1 MERLGSR
8 HSLSVRLLL
17 NGQEREVRAAQVE
30 ELVSELG
37 LPLAA
42 ALVEHNG
49 TALLRSEWAGT
60 ALRDG
65 DQVEIIRMV
74 AGG

>member
-1 MERLGSR
+1 MRL
-8 HSLSVRLLL
+8 VL
-17 NGQEREVRAAQVE
+17 NGSEREVEATQVE
-30 ELVSELG
+30 DLVAELG

-49 TALLRSEWAGT
+49 MALLRSEWAVT
-60 ALRDG
+60 NLKDG
-65 DQVEIIRMV
+65 DHLEIIRMV

>member
-1 MERLGSR
+1 MKL
-8 HSLSVRLLL
+8 VL
-17 NGQEREVRAAQVE
+17 NGKDREVNATQVE
-30 ELVSELG
+30 TLVAELG

-60 ALRDG
+60 NLQEG
-65 DQVEIIRMV
+65 DRLEIIRMV

>member
-1 MERLGSR
+1 MKL
-8 HSLSVRLLL
+8 VL
-17 NGQEREVRAAQVE
+17 NGKEREVQATQVE
-30 ELVSELG
+30 ALVAELG

-49 TALLRSEWAGT
+49 IALLRSEWAVT
-60 ALRDG
+60 DLKKG
-65 DQVEIIRMV
+65 DRLEIIRMV

>member
-1 MERLGSR
+1 MTL
-8 HSLSVRLLL
+8 VL
-17 NGQEREVRAAQVE
+17 NGQSREVRATQVE
-30 ELVSELG
+30 DLVAELG

-49 TALLRSEWAGT
+49 TALLRSEWPKT
-60 ALRDG
+60 NLQNG
-65 DQVEIIRMV
+65 DRLEIIRMV

>member
-1 MERLGSR
+1 MKII
-8 HSLSVRLLL
+8 V
-17 NGQEREVRAAQVE
+17 NGQDREVQATQVE
-30 ELVSELG
+30 ALVAELG

-49 TALLRSEWAGT
+49 LALLRPEWPQT
-60 ALRDG
+60 DLREG
-65 DQVEIIRMV
+65 DRLEIIRLA

>member
-1 MERLGSR
+1 MKLQ
-8 HSLSVRLLL
+8 L
-17 NGQEREVRAAQVE
+17 NGQEREVSATQVE
-30 ELVSELG
+30 ELVAELG

-49 TALLRSEWAGT
+49 TALLRSEWSVT
-60 ALRDG
+60 ILREG
-65 DQVEIIRMV
+65 DRLEIIRMV

>member
-1 MERLGSR
+1 MKL
-8 HSLSVRLLL
+8 VL
-17 NGQEREVRAAQVE
+17 NGKDHDVNATQVE

-49 TALLRSEWAGT
+49 TALLRSEWT
-60 ALRDG
+60 TTKLQSG
-65 DQVEIIRMV
+65 DRLEIIRMV

>member
-1 MERLGSR
+1 MKL
-8 HSLSVRLLL
+8 VL
-17 NGQEREVRAAQVE
+17 NGKEREVEATQVE
-30 ELVSELG
+30 ELVAELG

-49 TALLRSEWAGT
+49 TALLRSEWT
-60 ALRDG
+60 KTKLRNG
-65 DQVEIIRMV
+65 DRLEIIRMV

>member
-1 MERLGSR
+1 MKL
-8 HSLSVRLLL
+8 VL
-17 NGQEREVRAAQVE
+17 NGAEREVQATQVE
-30 ELVSELG
+30 DLVSELG

-49 TALLRSEWAGT
+49 TALLRSEWAMT
-60 ALRDG
+60 NLQNG
-65 DQVEIIRMV
+65 DRLEIIRMV

>member
-1 MERLGSR
+1 MKL
-8 HSLSVRLLL
+8 VL
-17 NGQEREVRAAQVE
+17 NGKEREVAATNAE
-30 ELVSELG
+30 ELVAELG

-49 TALLRSEWAGT
+49 TALLRSEWAESK
-60 ALRDG
+60 LRNG
-65 DQVEIIRMV
+65 DRLEIIRMV

>member
-1 MERLGSR
+1 MKLI
-8 HSLSVRLLL
+8 L
-17 NGQEREVRAAQVE
+17 NGREREVQATQVE
-30 ELVSELG
+30 DLVAELG

-49 TALLRSEWAGT
+49 TALLRSEWAET
-60 ALRDG
+60 NLQDG
-65 DQVEIIRMV
+65 DRLEIIRMV

>member
-1 MERLGSR
+1 MKL
-8 HSLSVRLLL
+8 VL
-17 NGQEREVRAAQVE
+17 NGKDREVNATQVE
-30 ELVSELG
+30 TLVAELG

-49 TALLRSEWAGT
+49 TALLRSEWAGRN
-60 ALRDG
+60 LQEG
-65 DQVEIIRMV
+65 DRLEIIRMV

>member
-1 MERLGSR
+1 MKL
-8 HSLSVRLLL
+8 VL
-17 NGQEREVRAAQVE
+17 NGKEREVAATNAHD
-30 ELVSELG
+30 LVAELG

-49 TALLRSEWAGT
+49 TALLRSEWVET
-60 ALRDG
+60 KLQNG
-65 DQVEIIRMV
+65 DRLEIIRMV

>member
-1 MERLGSR
+1 MKL
-8 HSLSVRLLL
+8 VL
-17 NGQEREVRAAQVE
+17 NGQEREVQATQVE
-30 ELVSELG
+30 DLVAELG

-49 TALLRSEWAGT
+49 TALLRSEWAKIN
-60 ALRDG
+60 LQNG
-65 DQVEIIRMV
+65 DRLEIFRLV

>member
-1 MERLGSR
+1 MKL
-8 HSLSVRLLL
+8 VL
-17 NGQEREVRAAQVE
+17 NGQDREVRATQVE
-30 ELVSELG
+30 ELVAELG

-49 TALLRSEWAGT
+49 TALLRSEWAKT
-60 ALRDG
+60 NLQDG
-65 DQVEIIRMV
+65 DRLEIIRMV

>member
-1 MERLGSR
+1 MTL
-8 HSLSVRLLL
+8 VL
-17 NGQEREVRAAQVE
+17 NGQPREVSATQVE
-30 ELVSELG
+30 ELVAELG

-49 TALLRSEWAGT
+49 TALLRSEWPKT
-60 ALRDG
+60 NLQEG
-65 DQVEIIRMV
+65 DRLEIIRMV

>member
-1 MERLGSR
+1 MKL
-8 HSLSVRLLL
+8 VL
-17 NGQEREVRAAQVE
+17 NGGEREVQATQVE
-30 ELVSELG
+30 DLVAELG

-49 TALLRSEWAGT
+49 TALLRSEWAKT
-60 ALRDG
+60 NLQNG
-65 DQVEIIRMV
+65 DRLEIIRMV

>member
-1 MERLGSR
+1 MKLI
-8 HSLSVRLLL
+8 L
-17 NGQEREVRAAQVE
+17 NGTERDVRATHVE
-30 ELVSELG
+30 DLVAELG

-42 ALVEHNG
+42 VLVEHNG

-60 ALRDG
+60 GLKDSDRL
-65 DQVEIIRMV
+65 EIIRMV

>member
-1 MERLGSR
+1 MKL
-8 HSLSVRLLL
+8 VL
-17 NGQEREVRAAQVE
+17 NGKDREVNATQVE
-30 ELVSELG
+30 NLVAELG

-49 TALLRSEWAGT
+49 TALLRSEWAKT
-60 ALRDG
+60 NLQEG
-65 DQVEIIRMV
+65 DHLEIIRMV

>member
-1 MERLGSR
+1 MKL
-8 HSLSVRLLL
+8 VL
-17 NGQEREVRAAQVE
+17 NGKDREVDATQVE
-30 ELVSELG
+30 NLVAELG

-49 TALLRSEWAGT
+49 TALLRSEWAT
-60 ALRDG
+60 TKLQPG
-65 DQVEIIRMV
+65 DRLEIIRMV

>member
-1 MERLGSR
+1 LGPR
-8 HSLSVRLLL
+8 HSRSMKLVL
-17 NGQEREVRAAQVE
+17 NGTEREVTASNAE
-30 ELVSELG
+30 ELVAELG

-49 TALLRSEWAGT
+49 TALLRSEWKTTELQAGDR
-60 ALRDG
+60 L
-65 DQVEIIRMV
+65 EIIRMV

>member
-1 MERLGSR
+1 MKLI
-8 HSLSVRLLL
+8 L
-17 NGQEREVRAAQVE
+17 NGKDREVQATQVE
-30 ELVSELG
+30 ALVAELG

-49 TALLRSEWAGT
+49 TALLRSEWAKT
-60 ALRDG
+60 NLHEG
-65 DQVEIIRMV
+65 DRLEIIRMV

>member
-1 MERLGSR
+1 MKL
-8 HSLSVRLLL
+8 VL
-17 NGQEREVRAAQVE
+17 NGKDREVNATQVE
-30 ELVSELG
+30 TLVAELG

-49 TALLRSEWAGT
+49 TALLRSEWART
-60 ALRDG
+60 NLQEG
-65 DQVEIIRMV
+65 DRLAIIRMV

>member
-1 MERLGSR
+1 MKL
-8 HSLSVRLLL
+8 VL
-17 NGQEREVRAAQVE
+17 NGQDREVGATQVE
-30 ELVSELG
+30 ELVAEIG

-49 TALLRSEWAGT
+49 TALLRSEWT
-60 ALRDG
+60 MTKLKDG
-65 DQVEIIRMV
+65 DRLEIIRMV

>member
-1 MERLGSR
+1 MKL
-8 HSLSVRLLL
+8 VL
-17 NGQEREVRAAQVE
+17 NGQEREVSASQVE
-30 ELVSELG
+30 ELVAELG

-49 TALLRSEWAGT
+49 TALFRSEWT
-60 ALRDG
+60 AARLQDG
-65 DQVEIIRMV
+65 DRLEVIRMV

>member
-1 MERLGSR
+1 MKL
-8 HSLSVRLLL
+8 VL
-17 NGQEREVRAAQVE
+17 NGTQREVRARQVE
-30 ELVSELG
+30 DLVAELG

-49 TALLRSEWAGT
+49 TALLRSEWAAT
-60 ALRDG
+60 SLEDG
-65 DQVEIIRMV
+65 DRLEIIRMV